1 MLFRSGKSRYYV
13 DYKPVKYVVY
23 EEAVDGSKHLAGSKG
38 IKSYILSEKELCD
51 LGLTNI
57 LDISTDLRVVK

>member
-1 MLFRSGKSRYYV
+1 M
-13 DYKPVKYVVY
+13 KYVVY
-23 EEAVDGSKHLAGSKG
+23 EEAVDGSKHLAGSKA
-38 IKSYILSEKELCD
+38 IRSYILSEKDLCD